1 MKNMIRNSVIVL
13 ASVFAINAAQAESD
27 GGLMAEM
34 MAKKF
39 PAQVIT
45 DPAAQA
51 RLAQVKLP
59 ADTHQNGG
67 LMAEMMA
74 ARFSAK
80 VIDDPSVQERL
91 ALVKIP
97 VSSGNGGLRV
107 EMLQQHEELKA
118 ANTQRAAEIDARR

>member
-51 RLAQVKLP
+51 RLAQV
-59 ADTHQNGG
+59 T
-67 LMAEMMA
+67 
-74 ARFSAK
+74 
-80 VIDDPSVQERL
+80 
-91 ALVKIP
+91 IP
-97 VSSGNGGLRV
+97 DGSGNGGLRV
-107 EMLQQHEELKA
+107 EMLQQHQELKA
-118 ANTQRAAEIDARR
+118 ANTQRAAEIDARG

>member
-45 DPAAQA
+45 EPAVQA
-51 RLAQVKLP
+51 HLAQVKLP
-59 ADTHQNGG
+59 AETHQNGG

-74 ARFSAK
+74 ARFPAK
-80 VIDDPSVQERL
+80 VIDDPSAQERL

-107 EMLQQHEELKA
+107 EMQQQHEELKA
-118 ANTQRAAEIDARR
+118 ANIQRAEKIDARG